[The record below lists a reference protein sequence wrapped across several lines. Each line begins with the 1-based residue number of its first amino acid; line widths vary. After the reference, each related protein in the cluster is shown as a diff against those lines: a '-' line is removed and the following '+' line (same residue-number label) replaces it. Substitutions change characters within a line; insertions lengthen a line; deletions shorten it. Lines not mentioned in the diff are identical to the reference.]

1 MVGKL
6 LIFATKNIFA
16 SGGIM
21 NAVRSRLASLLI
33 LNLALAPVFAQSG
46 AQQSDQQ
53 GSPRGGGGAGFLGM
67 GSAVHGT
74 VTAIS
79 GSEFTIKTEDGTTY
93 KIATGPN
100 THIMKDRQPIKASD
114 VHAGDVVM
122 TGGDVDEKAHTVGAV
137 FFAVLDAEQVQR
149 MKQAQADFGKT
160 WTAGKITAINEL
172 TLTIDR
178 PDKKSQTV
186 TVDENT
192 SFRKHRDSI
201 TLADIKVGD
210 TVSARGALQS
220 GNFVATVLT
229 VVDPEGRRGLGNGMG
244 RGPDNG
250 ASGSSNAAAP
260 QKQ

>member
-1 MVGKL
+1 
-6 LIFATKNIFA
+6 
-16 SGGIM
+16 M
-21 NAVRSRLASLLI
+21 NAVRSRFTLFLI
-33 LNLALAPVFAQSG
+33 LNLLALAPCF

-53 GSPRGGGGAGFLGM
+53 GSPRGGGGFLGM

-74 VTAIS
+74 ITAIA

-93 KIATGPN
+93 KVATGPN
-100 THIMKDRQPIKASD
+100 THLVKDRQPIKASD
-114 VHAGDVVM
+114 VHVGDVIM

-160 WTAGKITAINEL
+160 WTAGKITVINEL

-178 PDKKSQTV
+178 PDKKSQTI

-210 TVSARGALQS
+210 TVSARGALQN
-220 GNFVATVLT
+220 GNFVATVLS
-229 VVDPEGRRGLGNGMG
+229 VVDPNRRGPGGG
-244 RGPDNG
+244 GQAGPDHE
-250 ASGSSNAAAP
+250 NAAPP

>member
-1 MVGKL
+1 
-6 LIFATKNIFA
+6 
-16 SGGIM
+16 M
-21 NAVRSRLASLLI
+21 NAVRSRFTWLLI
-33 LNLALAPVFAQSG
+33 LYLLVLAPCF

-53 GSPRGGGGAGFLGM
+53 GPPHGGGFLGM

-74 VTAIS
+74 ITAIS

-93 KIATGPN
+93 KVATGPN
-100 THIMKDRQPIKASD
+100 THLVKDRQPIKASD
-114 VHAGDVVM
+114 IHMGDVIM

-178 PDKKSQTV
+178 PDKKSQTI

-210 TVSARGALQS
+210 TVSAHGALQN
-220 GNFVATVLT
+220 GNFVATVLS
-229 VVDPEGRRGLGNGMG
+229 VVDPNRRGPGGAG
-244 RGPDNG
+244 QGGPDHE
-250 ASGSSNAAAP
+250 NAAPP